1 MRHPQRRSYGLVL
14 MLVATSLVF
23 QMSTHGSGLARL
35 ITILLQ
41 AATLVASVRAAGSQ
55 RTLVRAA
62 GGAAALVAI
71 GSVVVLLVSG
81 ELSEGPAA
89 IVSGLLV
96 AVAPAALGAGL
107 VHSVRDEREITMHT
121 LAGVLSIY
129 LLAGMFFAFLYGA
142 IGAIDPADVFA
153 GGHAGTQAERLYFSF
168 VTLCTVGYGD
178 FVPGSDLTRA
188 VSVAEMLIGQIY
200 LVTVV
205 ALIVSNLGRRRA
217 A

>member
-1 MRHPQRRSYGLVL
+1 MRRPARSYGLVL
-14 MLVATSLVF
+14 ALVASSLVF
-23 QMSTHGSGLARL
+23 QMSTHGSGLVRL

-41 AATLVASVRAAGSQ
+41 AMTLVAAVRAAGSQ
-55 RTLVRAA
+55 RALVRAA
-62 GGAAALVAI
+62 GAVAALIAASSAI
-71 GSVVVLLVSG
+71 VLLVDG
-81 ELSEGPAA
+81 ELPEGPAA

-107 VHSVRDEREITMHT
+107 VRDVRERGEVTMHT

-129 LLAGMFFAFLYGA
+129 LLLGMFFGFLYGT
-142 IGAIDPADVFA
+142 IGAIEPDQLFT
-153 GGHAGTQAERLYFSF
+153 GIHSGTQPERLFFSF

-178 FVPGSDLTRA
+178 IVPAGDLTRA
-188 VSVAEMLIGQIY
+188 ISVAEMLIGQIY

-205 ALIVSNLGRRRA
+205 ALIVSDLGRRRA